1 MTTANEL
8 DRFARDYYLATDIPD
23 HRIENRMQRDS
34 ASRILAR
41 LPGLGPVLELGYGD
55 GLITQALQEAHIEAE
70 LLEGSKILC
79 DQARARCGG
88 RLTIHHDLFE
98 RFSPAR
104 PYAAILA
111 LHVLEH
117 LDDPVQ
123 ALARVASWLA
133 PGAVA
138 ILVVPN
144 RASIHRRVAVGMG
157 LIPALDT
164 LSPRDHLVGHQRV
177 YDMAMLERHATAAGL
192 QPEERF
198 GSFLKTVPNSMML
211 EYDDALLTAIDGI
224 SDDLP
229 PEILANIGLV
239 ARKPR

>member
-1 MTTANEL
+1 MITMDEL

-34 ASRILAR
+34 ASRILAH
-41 LPGLGPVLELGYGD
+41 LPSSGPVLELGYGD
-55 GLITQALQEAHIEAE
+55 GLITQALQEARIEAE
-70 LLEGSKILC
+70 LLEGSKLLC
-79 DQARARCGG
+79 DRARAHCGKH
-88 RLTIHHDLFE
+88 LTIHHDLFE
-98 RFSPAR
+98 TFSPAC

-123 ALARVASWLA
+123 VLARLASWLA

-138 ILVVPN
+138 VMVVPN
-144 RASIHRRVAVGMG
+144 RASIHRRVAVRMGMVPG
-157 LIPALDT
+157 LDT
-164 LSPRDHLVGHQRV
+164 LSPRDRLVGHRRV
-177 YDMAMLERHATAAGL
+177 YDMAMLEQHAIAAGL
-192 QPEERF
+192 QPEKRF

-211 EYDDALLTAIDGI
+211 EYDDALLTAVDGI

>member
-1 MTTANEL
+1 MTTMDEL
-8 DRFARDYYLATDIPD
+8 DRFATDYYLAADIAD
-23 HRIENRMQRDS
+23 HRIENRMQCDS
-34 ASRILAR
+34 ARRILAH
-41 LPGLGPVLELGYGD
+41 LPAAGPVLELGYGD
-55 GLITQALQEAHIEAE
+55 GLITQALQDAQAEAE

-79 DQARARCGG
+79 ERARAVHGS
-88 RLTIHHDLFE
+88 RLTVHHHLFE
-98 RFSPAR
+98 TFSPPR

-117 LDDPVQ
+117 LDDPVEV
-123 ALARVASWLA
+123 LARLATWLA

-157 LIPALDT
+157 LIPTLDT

-177 YDMAMLERHATAAGL
+177 YDMQTLEAHAAAAGL
-192 QPEERF
+192 HPERRF
-198 GSFLKTVPNSMML
+198 GSFLKTLPNSMML
-211 EYDDALLTAIDGI
+211 GFDDALLTAIDGV

-239 ARKPR
+239 ARKPL